1 MGQFLNNT
9 DVKIGPDGIRIQQ
22 ANGQTGSVDTGDSS
36 EECGQ
41 GRVGVRSGAGSA
53 CDCWEVGTD
62 YPGGD
67 LNTRNNPALVDSV
80 TECQTLCQKTSG
92 CNYFSYKRKRGRA
105 GKTNCWLKSSV
116 QRKSSSGGRISGAK
130 SCINIDIQ
138 QPPASCVTVGGAS
151 TGSPCVLPFIY
162 KDKKHTSCTLV
173 DADDGKPWCSTLTD
187 DSGNHVGGQGKWG
200 HCPDSCQADVDVN
213 VVGSASNSEI
223 NKIPWIKNGNLPS
236 IPTGVL
242 GAAAGVSQNDV
253 KNKFFS
259 LGLNQPNT
267 AFQTCSAVGNSN
279 GRCRHLHHCV
289 LPAFFNF
296 FTFLSNI
303 CIIQGRFIGVC
314 CPESSATTPTTPTT
328 PTTTTTTTTPVAPS
342 RGDLRGG
349 KKRK

>member
-1 MGQFLNNT
+1 MMRPWLACLLLAASPASAQIGFPSNKPENPK
-9 DVKIGPDGIRIQQ
+9 KIGLSTSRPSSHCT
-22 ANGQTGSVDTGDSS
+22 TGS
-36 EECGQ
+36 
-41 GRVGVRSGAGSA
+41 GA
-53 CDCWEVGTD
+53 D
-62 YPGGD
+62 
-67 LNTRNNPALVDSV
+67 
-80 TECQTLCQKTSG
+80 
-92 CNYFSYKRKRGRA
+92 
-105 GKTNCWLKSSV
+105 
-116 QRKSSSGGRISGAK
+116 SGAK
-130 SCINIDIQ
+130 
-138 QPPASCVTVGGAS
+138 CVF
-151 TGSPCVLPFIY
+151 PFIY
-162 KDKKHTSCTLV
+162 KSKQYRGCILV

-187 DSGNHVGGQGKWG
+187 SSGQHVGGQGKWG

-328 PTTTTTTTTPVAPS
+328 PSTTPTTPTTAVTPTTPVAPS
-342 RGDLRGG
+342 RGDLWGG